1 MKNSHDEIKQLLKA
15 SREMLSNN
23 TINEDYQRIRSKY
36 GIITEQGVDLTDDNV
51 TKRINVTKS
60 VEDTIEDQTEPTK
73 DKKQGYRVS
82 GGIIVLHGKDKK
94 DIELTG
100 DEKMAFQETM
110 EEFVNEVSDLVDFNS
125 LNVYTQNV
133 EWSGRLIEFDLEFF
147 FSIGEENGIYIN
159 GDMIKTDETFLEIVE
174 KLKSYYEKFKSKWAK
189 ILASRKRTS
198 DVE

>member
-100 DEKMAFQETM
+100 DEKMA
-110 EEFVNEVSDLVDFNS
+110 
-125 LNVYTQNV
+125 
-133 EWSGRLIEFDLEFF
+133 
-147 FSIGEENGIYIN
+147 
-159 GDMIKTDETFLEIVE
+159 
-174 KLKSYYEKFKSKWAK
+174 
-189 ILASRKRTS
+189 
-198 DVE
+198 